1 MHESHFSKIL
11 GRTDI
16 LALGFG
22 TMAGWSWIMLATTWL
37 TDAGFWG
44 TVFAFLLG
52 TLIILGVGAIYGEL
66 TAALPVTG
74 GELTYAY
81 RAMGGNAAWLVG
93 WMMTFAYLGVAA
105 WEGIALATAVDALFP
120 IPEYLPLWD
129 IAGYT
134 VHLSWA
140 VIGMLG
146 AVVVLL
152 LNLFGLR
159 PAVIFQVMGTMV
171 LLLLALLLF
180 FGGITFGGEYNVGE
194 GFRGSDGFIYV
205 FLMIPS
211 MMIGF
216 DVIPQSVEEMNL
228 SASGTGKMIVVCIVF
243 TICWYLLII
252 TGLAFGAPLEVRTSG
267 ALPAAAVMTYTF
279 GDPAFGTFLIIGGIL
294 GILTSWNGFFLAGT
308 RLIFAMGRAKMLP
321 AFFGNVHRKYKT
333 PWAATLLMGAVCIA
347 APLLGR
353 NALTWFV
360 DSSSFC
366 ALFTYC
372 CVTVSFLILRVREPD
387 LPRPFRL
394 RRGILLG
401 STVALITVGYLILF
415 VHDIL
420 TGSDSGQRILLVF
433 LWFLL
438 GTLLFLKSRLDHGII
453 SGEEQE
459 LLIFGEKFAR
469 RDRGRMK

>member
-1 MHESHFSKIL
+1 MHENHFSKIL

-22 TMAGWSWIMLATTWL
+22 TMAGWSWVMLATTWL

-81 RAMGGNAAWLVG
+81 RAMGSNAAWLVG

-146 AVVVLL
+146 AVAVLL

-180 FGGITFGGEYNVGE
+180 FGGTTFGGEHNIGE

-243 TICWYLLII
+243 TICWYILII

-279 GDPAFGTFLIIGGIL
+279 GDPAFGTFLIVGGIL

-387 LPRPFRL
+387 LSRPFRL

-401 STVALITVGYLILF
+401 VAVAVITAGYLILF

-420 TGSDSGQRILLVF
+420 TGPDSGQRILLVF

-438 GTLLFLKSRLDHGII
+438 GIFLFLKSRLDHGII

-459 LLIFGEKFAR
+459 MLIFGEKFAR
-469 RDRGRMK
+469 RDRGRIK